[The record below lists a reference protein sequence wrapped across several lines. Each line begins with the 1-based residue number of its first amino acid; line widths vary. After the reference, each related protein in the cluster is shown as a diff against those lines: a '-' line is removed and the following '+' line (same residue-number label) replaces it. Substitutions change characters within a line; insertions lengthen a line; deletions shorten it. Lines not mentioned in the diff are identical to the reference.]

1 MRFWPF
7 RRETRASTYTDA
19 ISQAFAALAGGDV
32 ISEDLAALEICMGWW
47 GRCFASAKVTPDTP
61 ATRALTPDILNA
73 MGRNLARF
81 GECILEITMQGGA
94 LTLNTVSSCDISG
107 GAMRSSWT
115 YALEVSGP
123 DTVETRTVP
132 AARVVHAQYSYLNG
146 KPWVGVGPLQGLTKT
161 AATHLEQALSYEASG
176 PVGSVLPSPPSK
188 REELQ
193 EGIRKLRGTLVVAD
207 SMAAGYDT
215 GAAGAPKDFE
225 VKRIGPVFSPHEVT
239 VRDSISAS
247 LLAACGISPAMLL
260 RSDGTLLREA
270 YKIFTLSTMM
280 PVAKIVTPELERK
293 LEVEGLNFDF
303 TSLRSADIQ
312 ARARAYAGMVGAGL
326 APDVAGEISGILEA
340 DA

>member
-1 MRFWPF
+1 MKFWPF
-7 RRETRASTYTDA
+7 AKRETRASYTEA
-19 ISQAFAALAGGDV
+19 LSQAYANLAGGDV

-73 MGRNLARF
+73 MGRALARF
-81 GECILEITMQGGA
+81 GECILEIRMDDGE
-94 LTLNTVSSCDISG
+94 LTLSTVTGCDISG

-115 YALEVSGP
+115 YALEISGP
-123 DTVETRTVP
+123 DTAETRTVP
-132 AARVVHAQYSYLNG
+132 SDRVIHAQYSYLLG
-146 KPWVGVGPLQGLTKT
+146 KPWQSVGPLQGLTQT
-161 AATHLEQALSYEASG
+161 AAAHLEQALSYESSG
-176 PVGSVLPSPPSK
+176 PVGSVLPAPPSK

-193 EGIRKLRGTLVVAD
+193 EGLRKLRGTLVVAD

-215 GAAGAPKDFE
+215 GESGAPKDFE
-225 VKRIGPVFSPHEVT
+225 VKRIGPVFSPHEVGI
-239 VRDSISAS
+239 RDSISSS
-247 LLAACGISPAMLL
+247 LLAACGISPSVLL

-280 PVAKIVTPELERK
+280 PVAKIITPELERK
-293 LEVEGLNFDF
+293 LEVEGLTFDF

-326 APDVAGEISGILEA
+326 APDVAGEISGILES